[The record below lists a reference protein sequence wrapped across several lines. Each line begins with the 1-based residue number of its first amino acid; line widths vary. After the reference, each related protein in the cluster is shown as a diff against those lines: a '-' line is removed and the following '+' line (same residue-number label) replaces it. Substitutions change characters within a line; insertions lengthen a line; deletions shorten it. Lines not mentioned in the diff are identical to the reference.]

1 MTNHFTS
8 KQRFLAA
15 VHRQPHD
22 RTPVWVMRQAGR
34 YLPEYRELKKKY
46 SFIELAQ
53 TPELAT
59 QVTLQPLQRFPLDAA
74 IIFSDILIIPEAL
87 GQPYHFKDKAIGG
100 GIAMDYIIDSEEKI
114 NALDASGI
122 EEKLAY
128 LPAALHMTRQEIGD
142 EKALLGFGGSP
153 WTLAAYMTEGGSLKD
168 CFALKSMFYSDRP
181 LFDKLMDKVTSAVI
195 DLFNMQIAAGI
206 DAVQIFDSA
215 GAFCPAPHYE
225 AMSMRWIK
233 RIIAALPADFPV
245 ILFAKGMGH
254 RQNDLVA
261 SQASVLSIDWTIDLP
276 SYYDTLPENVAGQ
289 GNLDPI
295 ILSASPEVV
304 RTETTRLLESMRGR
318 HGHILNLGHGI
329 LPSAHPDNMQ
339 VLCDTI
345 ARFTP

>member
-1 MTNHFTS
+1 MTS
-8 KQRFLAA
+8 RERFLAS
-15 VHRQPHD
+15 VRRQPTD

-87 GQPYHFKDKAIGG
+87 GQPYHFKEGG
-100 GIAMDYIIDSEEKI
+100 GIAMDYLLDSVEKI

-128 LPAALHMTRQEIGD
+128 LPAALRMTRGEIGD

-168 CFALKSMFYSDRP
+168 CAALKSLFYSDRP
-181 LFDKLMDKVTSAVI
+181 LFDTLMDKVTSAVI
-195 DLFNMQIAAGI
+195 DLFKMQIDAGI

-215 GAFCPAPHYE
+215 GAFCPGPHYE
-225 AMSMRWIK
+225 AMSMQWIK
-233 RIIAALPADFPV
+233 KIIASLPADFPV

-254 RQNDLVA
+254 RQSNLVG
-261 SQASVLSIDWTIDLP
+261 SGASVLSIDWTIDLP
-276 SYYDTLPENVAGQ
+276 SYYDSLPDNVAVQ
-289 GNLDPI
+289 GNLDPL
-295 ILSASPEVV
+295 ILTSSADVV
-304 RTETTRLLESMRGR
+304 RQETARLLESMKGR

-329 LPSAHPDNMQ
+329 LPSAKPENMQ

-345 ARFTP
+345 AEFGG

>member
-1 MTNHFTS
+1 MTS
-8 KQRFLAA
+8 KERFLAS
-15 VHRQPHD
+15 VRRQATD

-59 QVTLQPLQRFPLDAA
+59 QVTLQPLKRFPLDAA

-87 GQPYHFKDKAIGG
+87 GQPYHFKDGG
-100 GIAMDYIIDSEEKI
+100 GIAMDYLLDSAEKI
-114 NALDASGI
+114 NALDASDI
-122 EEKLAY
+122 ETKLAY
-128 LPAALHMTRQEIGD
+128 LPAALRMTRQEIGD

-168 CFALKSMFYSDRP
+168 CAALKSLFYSDRP
-181 LFDKLMDKVTSAVI
+181 LFDQLMEKVTTAVI
-195 DLFNMQIAAGI
+195 DLFKMQIDAGI

-225 AMSMRWIK
+225 AMSLQWIK
-233 RIIAALPADFPV
+233 RITSALPDDFPV
-245 ILFAKGMGH
+245 IIFAKGMAH
-254 RQNDLVA
+254 RKEDLV
-261 SQASVLSIDWTIDLP
+261 QTGASVLSIDWTIDLP
-276 SYYDTLPENVAGQ
+276 SYYDTLPETVAVQ
-289 GNLDPI
+289 GNLDPL
-295 ILSASPEVV
+295 ILTASADVV
-304 RTETTRLLESMRGR
+304 RKETSRLLQSMKGR

-329 LPSAHPDNMQ
+329 LPSAKPENMQ

-345 ARFTP
+345 ANF

>member
-87 GQPYHFKDKAIGG
+87 GQPYHFKDGG
-100 GIAMDYIIDSEEKI
+100 GIAMNYLLDSEEKI

-128 LPAALHMTRQEIGD
+128 LPAALHMTRKEIGD

-195 DLFNMQIAAGI
+195 DLFKMQIAAGI

-225 AMSMRWIK
+225 AMSMQWIK
-233 RIIAALPADFPV
+233 KIIAALPADFPV

-254 RQNDLVA
+254 RQSDLVA

-276 SYYDTLPENVAGQ
+276 SYYDTLPENVAVQ

-345 ARFTP
+345 ANFS